1 MGKILEALAT
11 DTLSVEPVIYKG
23 NTEYRRA
30 RNRFADLGE
39 QLLEKL
45 NEEEKKLLGD
55 YTSAQSDESHLYSVD
70 RFITGFRM
78 GVLTMVEVFTGSDDL
93 ILQKEGD

>member
-11 DTLSVEPVIYKG
+11 DNLSLEPAIYKG
-23 NTEYRRA
+23 NTEYQRA
-30 RNRFADLGE
+30 RNLFADLGE

-45 NEEEKKLLGD
+45 NEEEKKLLDD
-55 YTSAQSDESHLYSVD
+55 YTSALSDESHLYSID
-70 RFITGFRM
+70 RFVTGFKV
-78 GVLTMVEVFTGSDDL
+78 GVLTMVEVFTGSDGL